1 MSLRQGDARDLSV
14 LGLQKESVRCTITS
28 PPYWDLIK
36 HYAGENGERDEQ
48 EIGPKQSKDA
58 YLEDMYRVFSQIY
71 DLTREDGVLW
81 LVVDTMRDRKST
93 PTGLA
98 EIMPLPFELAEQ
110 ARVAKWRFQ
119 DIVIWE
125 KDKTLPY
132 SGQGKLRNL
141 TEYVLFFTRSAE
153 FAHYPYRC
161 AESHMYPN
169 EPMRDEPSGGA
180 KWIAGW
186 PERYH
191 PLGKRPSNIWKF
203 KLGTQGMWKQ
213 AAARHACPFP
223 QDLVAQ
229 CIAMTT
235 DKDDIVL
242 DPFAGIGTVVAQAVA
257 MGRNGVGLELYQ
269 ANVETFREQVLP
281 KFQAEWEAGAELRRL
296 KREDQKAEAHLIMR
310 LRLLK
315 AGKEMH
321 RALRTLAEHGSSEF
335 SIPAVDTVV
344 ALQTEELGEIVDL
357 DEGIVG
363 RTGRLLLILESG
375 NTEMLIEQVRGLL
388 DSSTFKS
395 LGIKLEVETLT
406 ASELSDRMNIAQLQE
421 FSLSRHGAFTTP
433 VDKRLFD
440 ALPPLLTD
448 VVLDISVRGDAETE
462 RDLARL
468 RGEYELLSSE
478 LKASRELPLIARR
491 IGVTQVQLHK
501 LLIRHGLI
509 EEPKSFSVPL
519 PDQLMIES

>member
-1 MSLRQGDARDLSV
+1 MSLRQGDAHDLSV
-14 LGLQKESVRCTITS
+14 LGLQRESVRCTITS

-36 HYAGENGERDEQ
+36 HYAGEEAEPDAL
-48 EIGPKQSKDA
+48 EIGHGQSKEA
-58 YLEDMYRVFSQIY
+58 YLKDVRQVFSQIY
-71 DLTREDGVLW
+71 ELTREDGVMW

-110 ARVAKWRFQ
+110 ARLAKWRFQ
-119 DIVIWE
+119 DVVIWG

-141 TEYVLFFTRSAE
+141 TEYVLFFTRSVE

-169 EPMRDEPSGGA
+169 EPMRDETSGGA
-180 KWIAGW
+180 TWIAGW

-235 DKDDIVL
+235 DKGDIVL
-242 DPFAGIGTVVAQAVA
+242 DPFAGIGTVVAQAIA
-257 MGRNGVGLELYQ
+257 MSRKGVGLELYP
-269 ANVETFREQVLP
+269 ANVETFHEQVLP
-281 KFQAEWEAGAELRRL
+281 KFQADWEAGAELRKL
-296 KREDQKAEAHLIMR
+296 EREDQKAEARLIMR

-321 RALRTLAEHGSSEF
+321 RAVRELAENGSAEQPTPVVS
-335 SIPAVDTVV
+335 TVV
-344 ALQTEELGEIVDL
+344 ALQTPELGEIVDI
-357 DEGIVG
+357 DEGVVG
-363 RTGRLLLILESG
+363 RTGRLLLVCESG
-375 NTEMLIEQVRGLL
+375 DPEMLSEQVRTLL
-388 DSSTFKS
+388 VGPTLKG
-395 LGIKLEVETLT
+395 LGIELEVEALT
-406 ASELSDRMNIAQLQE
+406 GPELYERVDVAQLQE

-433 VDKRLFD
+433 VDERLFD

-448 VVLDISVRGDAETE
+448 VVLDPSVRGDAETE
-462 RDLARL
+462 RDRARL
-468 RGEYELLSSE
+468 RGEYELLCSE
-478 LKASRELPLIARR
+478 LKAERELPVIARR

-509 EEPKSFSVPL
+509 EAPKSFSVPL